1 MSTVPCSVT
10 TELSGNLT
18 ASPSPSLTTIC
29 GFSSS
34 YETRFVGSTYPR
46 LNGIYGSSPY
56 SDNAN
61 YMSAFA
67 AATAAG
73 PASIYPS
80 LGSTSNYDIKEQP
93 VSNWTHIPPPSCY
106 PYDGS
111 LYNSYGNRH
120 GAMESAARRKNATRE
135 TTNTLKSWLYEH
147 RKNPY
152 PTKGEKIMLAI
163 ITQMTLTQVSTWF
176 ANARR
181 RLKKENKMTWEPRS
195 KTNENIEIKDE
206 KDSITGDDGDE
217 DEDDD
222 GMSASMDN
230 CDDSSKQK
238 CRRLDEP
245 TNDDHLSN
253 DVDTCKPSY
262 TLVNRSDDI
271 EVSANENKSQLM
283 INTHHGHPGFNPSH
297 PHSHH
302 HHSTLHPTHPTH
314 LHHPNHSQ
322 QLHPFSHLS
331 QHQPTESPH
340 YPSHINGNLS
350 QPHLFHSHHLHHH
363 LPQASQASQVI
374 PVSTVNHIQPHFH
387 RPHPTGHI
395 KQELSND
402 QIDMRRLDDL
412 ASATT
417 DIQRP
422 KIWSLAQTATSSS
435 PPYRESPWNPMK
447 ESKNEDLLSPPP
459 ASSSSSSSSS
469 SPSSSTTTS
478 STPPILHS
486 LNSYNAERHLIE
498 INSESTTSSLSSS
511 SPVTPS
517 SSSSTTASKANKSTW
532 NESRNCIYN
541 GNGSTVKTPATSVT
555 TEATNSVVITSTVL
569 SNTINHNTLSPICSG
584 NSSIIIPANV
594 NMTGNINDNG
604 YTRSNNK
611 DENRSMLDK
620 MKKDNQSKDLQY
632 LSSSSSPSHSQTHS
646 EFTSPQPPISG
657 SSSSSSS
664 SLTTTS
670 LTTTIASTLKTTT
683 ARSSSVSTTSCLSTS
698 ITPVASP
705 SVSTSPNIYNHLGPT
720 NDRVTPLTRLTV
732 APLTQRTGFIEGPS
746 TNLHHQP
753 SSVQVNPLH
762 QPHSHH
768 HLHHQSA
775 LSSSSPSFTLKSS
788 SSTISPSSS
797 SSSSS
802 SSSTTSLDHLSF
814 TSFTDNFL
822 KQRSNTFLGKVFSDY
837 VSSSAINGIDPQP
850 MEIGQLT
857 TLTSSSNEHLYT
869 PEVSPVK
876 EYSSSES
883 HSEHHK
889 RLLTH
894 PNGST
899 FQSCGLIYGN

>member
-80 LGSTSNYDIKEQP
+80 LVSLSFTCFITVQDSFFFRFFLVLFNRWCVCSHEKGSTSNYDIKEQP

-283 INTHHGHPGFNPSH
+283 INTHHGHP
-297 PHSHH
+297 
-302 HHSTLHPTHPTH
+302 
-314 LHHPNHSQ
+314 
-322 QLHPFSHLS
+322 
-331 QHQPTESPH
+331 
-340 YPSHINGNLS
+340 
-350 QPHLFHSHHLHHH
+350 
-363 LPQASQASQVI
+363 ASQASQVI

-498 INSESTTSSLSSS
+498 INSESSESRALNGCFPSKPNCLPTATSSLSSS

-753 SSVQVNPLH
+753 SSTIFLNSEATLFWAKFSQTMFPVRPSMVSI
-762 QPHSHH
+762 HS
-768 HLHHQSA
+768 
-775 LSSSSPSFTLKSS
+775 PWR
-788 SSTISPSSS
+788 
-797 SSSSS
+797 
-802 SSSTTSLDHLSF
+802 LD
-814 TSFTDNFL
+814 N
-822 KQRSNTFLGKVFSDY
+822 
-837 VSSSAINGIDPQP
+837 
-850 MEIGQLT
+850 
-857 TLTSSSNEHLYT
+857 
-869 PEVSPVK
+869 
-876 EYSSSES
+876 
-883 HSEHHK
+883 
-889 RLLTH
+889 
-894 PNGST
+894 
-899 FQSCGLIYGN
+899 